1 LNKWHYEHY
10 YKTQNFIGGD
20 MSGPFK
26 GVRVLELTST
36 VSGPFAG
43 MMLADQG
50 AEVIKIEPPGIGDL
64 ARFMG
69 TIKEG
74 MGAMFS
80 TLNRNKKC
88 ICLDFKNEEDL
99 SVLLELVSTADVL
112 IENYRPGIVKKLG
125 IDYQTLKKIKPDL
138 IYCSI
143 SGYGQSGPYK
153 EKKVYD
159 PLIQGTV
166 GIPHAQNGE
175 FPELIRTIIYDKVTG
190 LTSAQAISAALY
202 QKANGEGGQYLP
214 ISMMESALYYNWP
227 DLMMNHTFEEGGINL
242 GELADLFEVYETKDG
257 GVVLIIIA
265 NDEVFTKFC
274 EVFSLS
280 LHLDEK
286 YNNLVSRIINK
297 EELTEEINK
306 ITRKL
311 SSKELEDKM
320 DNAEI
325 SASLC
330 NDLNKVH
337 LDPQVIEQG
346 SIVEID
352 HPELGKMRMPK
363 PPANLKG
370 QKEFPRTLA
379 PILGFDNRQILEELK
394 VENDI
399 IVRMEEREDQNR
411 MLIKAMMDAQNQSQ
425 NG

>member
-1 LNKWHYEHY
+1 
-10 YKTQNFIGGD
+10 

-26 GVRVLELTST
+26 DVRVLELTST

-69 TIKEG
+69 TIKDG

-88 ICLDFKNEEDL
+88 ICLDFKNEDDL
-99 SVLLELVSTADVL
+99 QVLMNLVATADVL

-125 IDYQTLKKIKPDL
+125 IDYDSLIEIKPDL

-143 SGYGQSGPYK
+143 SGYGQSGPYV

-166 GIPHAQNGE
+166 GIPNAQSSV

-227 DLMMNHTFEEGGINL
+227 DLMMNYTFEEGGLNI
-242 GELADLFEVYETKDG
+242 GELADLFEVYKTLDG

-265 NDEVFTKFC
+265 NDEIFTKFC
-274 EVFSLS
+274 TTFDVN
-280 LHLDEK
+280 LHLEEK
-286 YNNLVSRIINK
+286 YSNLVSRIVHR
-297 EELTEEINK
+297 EELTKEINK
-306 ITRKL
+306 ITSKL
-311 SSKELEDKM
+311 KSKELEKIM
-320 DNAEI
+320 DEEGI
-325 SASLC
+325 SASIC
-330 NDLNKVH
+330 NDLSEVH
-337 LDPQVIEQG
+337 LDPQVVEQN

-352 HPELGKMRMPK
+352 HPELGMMRMPK
-363 PPANLKG
+363 PPANFKG
-370 QKEFPRTLA
+370 QGIFPRSLA
-379 PILGFDNRQILEELK
+379 PILGSDNKEVLSSINVDDDTIK
-394 VENDI
+394 
-399 IVRMEEREDQNR
+399 RMEDREKQNR
-411 MLIKAMMDAQNQSQ
+411 ELLASLMEAAEAQK
-425 NG
+425 

>member
-1 LNKWHYEHY
+1 
-10 YKTQNFIGGD
+10 
-20 MSGPFK
+20 MSGPYK

-50 AEVIKIEPPGIGDL
+50 ADVIKIEPPGIGDL

-69 TIKEG
+69 TIKDG

-99 SVLLELVSTADVL
+99 EVLKKLVSTADVL

-125 IDYQTLKKIKPDL
+125 IDYESLSKINPDL

-166 GIPHAQNGE
+166 GIPLAQNNQS
-175 FPELIRTIIYDKVTG
+175 PELIRTIIYDKVTG

-202 QKANGEGGQYLP
+202 QKAIGEGGQYLP

-227 DLMMNHTFEEGGINL
+227 DLMMNYTFDEGGVNI

-274 EVFSLS
+274 IVFDLS
-280 LHLDEK
+280 LHLDDK

-297 EELTEEINK
+297 EELTIEINK
-306 ITRKL
+306 VTRLL

-320 DNAEI
+320 DREGI
-325 SASLC
+325 SASIC
-330 NDLNKVH
+330 NELNEVYK
-337 LDPQVIEQG
+337 DPQVVEQG
-346 SIVEID
+346 SITEIN
-352 HPELGKMRMPK
+352 HPELGIMRMPK

-370 QKEFPRTLA
+370 QSSFPRSLA
-379 PILGFDNRQILEELK
+379 PILGYDNREVLSSINIDDDTIQ
-394 VENDI
+394 
-399 IVRMEEREDQNR
+399 RMEDREKQNR
-411 MLIKAMMDAQNQSQ
+411 EMLASLMQANEE
-425 NG
+425 

>member
-1 LNKWHYEHY
+1 
-10 YKTQNFIGGD
+10 

-69 TIKEG
+69 TIKDG

-99 SVLLELVSTADVL
+99 SVLMQLVSTTDVL

-125 IDYQTLKKIKPDL
+125 IDYETLKRIKTDL

-166 GIPHAQNGE
+166 GIPHAQNSE

-214 ISMMESALYYNWP
+214 VSMMESALYYNWP
-227 DLMMNHTFEEGGINL
+227 DLMMNYTFEEGGINL

-280 LHLDEK
+280 LHQDEK
-286 YNNLVSRIINK
+286 YNNLVSRIVNK
-297 EELTEEINK
+297 EELTKEINK
-306 ITRKL
+306 ITRNL

-320 DNAEI
+320 DNEGI
-325 SASLC
+325 SASIC

-394 VENDI
+394 IDNDI
-399 IVRMEEREDQNR
+399 IERMEERENQNR

>member
-1 LNKWHYEHY
+1 
-10 YKTQNFIGGD
+10 
-20 MSGPFK
+20 MSGPYK

-50 AEVIKIEPPGIGDL
+50 ADVIKIEPPGIGDL

-69 TIKEG
+69 TIKDG

-99 SVLLELVSTADVL
+99 EVLKKLVSTADVL

-125 IDYQTLKKIKPDL
+125 IDYESLSKINPDL

-166 GIPHAQNGE
+166 GIPLAQNNQS
-175 FPELIRTIIYDKVTG
+175 PELIRTIIYDKVTG

-202 QKANGEGGQYLP
+202 QKAIGEGGQYLP

-227 DLMMNHTFEEGGINL
+227 DLMMNYTFDEGGVNI
-242 GELADLFEVYETKDG
+242 GELADLFEVYETNDG

-274 EVFSLS
+274 TVFDLS

-297 EELTEEINK
+297 EELTIEINK
-306 ITRKL
+306 VTRSL

-320 DNAEI
+320 DHEGI
-325 SASLC
+325 SASIC
-330 NDLNKVH
+330 NELNEVYK
-337 LDPQVIEQG
+337 DPQVVEQG
-346 SIVEID
+346 SITEIN
-352 HPELGKMRMPK
+352 HPELGIMRMPK

-370 QKEFPRTLA
+370 QSSFPRSLA
-379 PILGFDNRQILEELK
+379 PILGYDNREVLSSINIDDDTIQ
-394 VENDI
+394 
-399 IVRMEEREDQNR
+399 RMEDREKQNR
-411 MLIKAMMDAQNQSQ
+411 EMLASLMQANEE
-425 NG
+425 

>member
-1 LNKWHYEHY
+1 
-10 YKTQNFIGGD
+10 
-20 MSGPFK
+20 MSGPYE
-26 GVRVLELTST
+26 GIRVLELTST

-50 AEVIKIEPPGIGDL
+50 AEVIKVEPPGIGDL

-69 TIKEG
+69 TIKDG

-99 SVLLELVSTADVL
+99 DALKELVSTADVL

-125 IDYQTLKKIKPDL
+125 IDYESLSQINPDL

-166 GIPHAQNGE
+166 GIPHAQNNKS
-175 FPELIRTIIYDKVTG
+175 PELIRTIIYDKVTG

-202 QKANGEGGQYLP
+202 QKAKGQGGQYLP

-227 DLMMNHTFEEGGINL
+227 DLMMNYTFDEGGINL
-242 GELADLFEVYETKDG
+242 GELADLFEVYETNDG

-274 EVFSLS
+274 TVFDLS

-297 EELTEEINK
+297 EELTIEVNK
-306 ITRKL
+306 VTSKL

-320 DNAEI
+320 DLEGI
-325 SASLC
+325 SASIC
-330 NDLNKVH
+330 NELNEVYK
-337 LDPQVIEQG
+337 DPQVVDQG

-352 HPELGKMRMPK
+352 HPELGIMRMPK

-370 QKEFPRTLA
+370 QASFPRTLA
-379 PILGFDNRQILEELK
+379 PILGYDNREVLSSINIDDDTIQ
-394 VENDI
+394 
-399 IVRMEEREDQNR
+399 RMEDREKQNR
-411 MLIKAMMDAQNQSQ
+411 EMLASLMQATEES
-425 NG
+425 

>member
-1 LNKWHYEHY
+1 
-10 YKTQNFIGGD
+10 

-26 GVRVLELTST
+26 DVRVLELTST

-69 TIKEG
+69 TIKDG

-88 ICLDFKNEEDL
+88 ICLDFKNEDDL
-99 SVLLELVSTADVL
+99 QVLMNLVATADVL

-125 IDYQTLKKIKPDL
+125 IDYDSLKEIKPDL

-143 SGYGQSGPYK
+143 SGYGQSGPYV

-166 GIPHAQNGE
+166 GIPNAQSSV

-227 DLMMNHTFEEGGINL
+227 DLMMNYTFEEGGLNI
-242 GELADLFEVYETKDG
+242 GELADLFEVYKTLDG

-265 NDEVFTKFC
+265 NDEIFTKFC
-274 EVFSLS
+274 TTFDVN
-280 LHLDEK
+280 LHLEEK
-286 YNNLVSRIINK
+286 YSNLVSRIVHR
-297 EELTEEINK
+297 EELTKEINK
-306 ITRKL
+306 ITSKL
-311 SSKELEDKM
+311 KSKELEKIM
-320 DNAEI
+320 DEEGI
-325 SASLC
+325 SASIC
-330 NDLNKVH
+330 NDLSEVH
-337 LDPQVIEQG
+337 LDPQVVEQN

-352 HPELGKMRMPK
+352 HPELGIMRMPK

-370 QKEFPRTLA
+370 QGIFPRSLA
-379 PILGFDNRQILEELK
+379 PILGSDNREVLRSINVDDDTIK
-394 VENDI
+394 
-399 IVRMEEREDQNR
+399 RMEDRETQNR
-411 MLIKAMMDAQNQSQ
+411 ELLASLMEAAEAQK
-425 NG
+425 

>member
-1 LNKWHYEHY
+1 
-10 YKTQNFIGGD
+10 
-20 MSGPFK
+20 MSGPYK

-50 AEVIKIEPPGIGDL
+50 ADVIKIEPPGIGDL

-69 TIKEG
+69 TIKDG

-99 SVLLELVSTADVL
+99 EVLKKLVSTADVL

-125 IDYQTLKKIKPDL
+125 IDYESLSKINPDL

-166 GIPHAQNGE
+166 GIPLAQNNQS
-175 FPELIRTIIYDKVTG
+175 PELIRTIIYDKVTG

-202 QKANGEGGQYLP
+202 QKAIGEGGQYLP

-227 DLMMNHTFEEGGINL
+227 DLMMNYTFDEGGVNI
-242 GELADLFEVYETKDG
+242 GELADLFEVYETNDG

-274 EVFSLS
+274 TVFDLS

-297 EELTEEINK
+297 EELTIEINK
-306 ITRKL
+306 VTRSL

-320 DNAEI
+320 DREGI
-325 SASLC
+325 SASIC
-330 NDLNKVH
+330 NELNEVYK
-337 LDPQVIEQG
+337 DPQVVEQG
-346 SIVEID
+346 SISEID
-352 HPELGKMRMPK
+352 HPELGIMRMPK

-370 QKEFPRTLA
+370 QDSFPRSLA
-379 PILGFDNRQILEELK
+379 PILGYDNREVLSSINIDDDTIQ
-394 VENDI
+394 
-399 IVRMEEREDQNR
+399 RMEDREKQNR
-411 MLIKAMMDAQNQSQ
+411 EMLASLMQANEE
-425 NG
+425 

>member
-1 LNKWHYEHY
+1 
-10 YKTQNFIGGD
+10 
-20 MSGPFK
+20 MSGPYK

-50 AEVIKIEPPGIGDL
+50 ADVIKIEPPGIGDL

-69 TIKEG
+69 TIKDG

-99 SVLLELVSTADVL
+99 EVLKKLVSTADVL

-125 IDYQTLKKIKPDL
+125 IDYESLSKINPDL

-166 GIPHAQNGE
+166 GIPLAQNNQS
-175 FPELIRTIIYDKVTG
+175 PELIRTIIYDKVTG

-202 QKANGEGGQYLP
+202 QKAIGEGGQYLP

-227 DLMMNHTFEEGGINL
+227 DLMMNYTFDEGGVNI
-242 GELADLFEVYETKDG
+242 GELADLFEVYETNDG

-274 EVFSLS
+274 TVFDLS

-297 EELTEEINK
+297 EELTIEINK
-306 ITRKL
+306 VTRLL

-320 DNAEI
+320 DREGI
-325 SASLC
+325 SASIC
-330 NDLNKVH
+330 NELNEVYK
-337 LDPQVIEQG
+337 DPQVVEQG
-346 SIVEID
+346 SITEID
-352 HPELGKMRMPK
+352 HPELGIMRMPK

-370 QKEFPRTLA
+370 QGSFPRSLA
-379 PILGFDNRQILEELK
+379 PILGYDNREVLSSINIDDDTIQ
-394 VENDI
+394 
-399 IVRMEEREDQNR
+399 RMEDREKQNR
-411 MLIKAMMDAQNQSQ
+411 EMLASLMQANEE
-425 NG
+425 

>member
-1 LNKWHYEHY
+1 
-10 YKTQNFIGGD
+10 
-20 MSGPFK
+20 MSGPYK

-50 AEVIKIEPPGIGDL
+50 ADVIKIEPPGIGDL

-69 TIKEG
+69 TIKDG

-99 SVLLELVSTADVL
+99 EVLKKLVSTADVL

-125 IDYQTLKKIKPDL
+125 IDYESLSKINPDL

-166 GIPHAQNGE
+166 GIPLAQNNQS
-175 FPELIRTIIYDKVTG
+175 PELIRTIIYDKVTG
-190 LTSAQAISAALY
+190 LTSAQAISATLY
-202 QKANGEGGQYLP
+202 QIAIGEGGQYLP

-227 DLMMNHTFEEGGINL
+227 DLMMNYTFDEGGVNI
-242 GELADLFEVYETKDG
+242 GELADLFEVYETNDG

-274 EVFSLS
+274 TVFDLS

-297 EELTEEINK
+297 EELTIEINK
-306 ITRKL
+306 VTRLL

-320 DNAEI
+320 DREGI
-325 SASLC
+325 SASIC
-330 NDLNKVH
+330 NELNEVYK
-337 LDPQVIEQG
+337 DPQVVEQG
-346 SIVEID
+346 SITEIN
-352 HPELGKMRMPK
+352 HPELGIMRMPK

-370 QKEFPRTLA
+370 QSSFPRSLA
-379 PILGFDNRQILEELK
+379 PILGYDNREVLSSINIDDDTIQ
-394 VENDI
+394 
-399 IVRMEEREDQNR
+399 RMEDREKQNR
-411 MLIKAMMDAQNQSQ
+411 EMLASLMQANEE
-425 NG
+425 

>member
-1 LNKWHYEHY
+1 
-10 YKTQNFIGGD
+10 
-20 MSGPFK
+20 MSGPYK

-50 AEVIKIEPPGIGDL
+50 ADVIKIEPPGIGDL

-69 TIKEG
+69 TIKDG

-99 SVLLELVSTADVL
+99 EVLKKLVSTADVL

-125 IDYQTLKKIKPDL
+125 IDYESLSKINPDL

-166 GIPHAQNGE
+166 GIPLAQNNQS
-175 FPELIRTIIYDKVTG
+175 PELIRTIIYDKVTG

-202 QKANGEGGQYLP
+202 QKAIGEGGQYLP

-227 DLMMNHTFEEGGINL
+227 DLMMNYTFDEGGVNI
-242 GELADLFEVYETKDG
+242 GELADLFEVYETNDG

-274 EVFSLS
+274 IVFDLS

-297 EELTEEINK
+297 EELTIEINK
-306 ITRKL
+306 VTRSL

-320 DNAEI
+320 DREGI
-325 SASLC
+325 SASIC
-330 NDLNKVH
+330 NELNEVYK
-337 LDPQVIEQG
+337 DPQVVEQG
-346 SIVEID
+346 SITEID
-352 HPELGKMRMPK
+352 HPELGIMRMPK

-370 QKEFPRTLA
+370 QGSFPRSLA
-379 PILGFDNRQILEELK
+379 PILGYDNREVLSSINIDDDTIQ
-394 VENDI
+394 
-399 IVRMEEREDQNR
+399 RMEDREKQNR
-411 MLIKAMMDAQNQSQ
+411 EMLASLMQANEE
-425 NG
+425 

>member
-1 LNKWHYEHY
+1 
-10 YKTQNFIGGD
+10 
-20 MSGPFK
+20 MSGPYK

-50 AEVIKIEPPGIGDL
+50 ADVIKIEPPGIGDL

-69 TIKEG
+69 TIKDG

-99 SVLLELVSTADVL
+99 KVLKKLVTTADVL

-125 IDYQTLKKIKPDL
+125 IDYESLSKINPDL

-166 GIPHAQNGE
+166 GIPLAQNNQS
-175 FPELIRTIIYDKVTG
+175 PELIRTIIYDKVTG
-190 LTSAQAISAALY
+190 LTSAQAISVALY
-202 QKANGEGGQYLP
+202 QKAIGEGGQYLP

-227 DLMMNHTFEEGGINL
+227 DLMMNYTFDEGGVNI
-242 GELADLFEVYETKDG
+242 GELADLFEVYETNDG

-274 EVFSLS
+274 TVFDLS

-297 EELTEEINK
+297 EELTVEINK
-306 ITRKL
+306 VTRSL

-320 DNAEI
+320 DREGI
-325 SASLC
+325 SASIC
-330 NDLNKVH
+330 NELNEVYK
-337 LDPQVIEQG
+337 DPQVVEQG
-346 SIVEID
+346 SITEID
-352 HPELGKMRMPK
+352 HPELGIMRMPK

-370 QKEFPRTLA
+370 QDSFPRSLA
-379 PILGFDNRQILEELK
+379 PILGYDNREVLSSINIDDDTIQ
-394 VENDI
+394 
-399 IVRMEEREDQNR
+399 RMEDREKQNR
-411 MLIKAMMDAQNQSQ
+411 EMLASLMQANEE
-425 NG
+425 

>member
-1 LNKWHYEHY
+1 
-10 YKTQNFIGGD
+10 

-26 GVRVLELTST
+26 DVRVLELTST

-69 TIKEG
+69 TIKDG

-88 ICLDFKNEEDL
+88 ICLDFKNEDDL
-99 SVLLELVSTADVL
+99 QVLMNLAATADVL

-125 IDYQTLKKIKPDL
+125 IDYDSLIEIKPDL

-143 SGYGQSGPYK
+143 SGYGQSGPYV

-166 GIPHAQNGE
+166 GIPNAQSVI

-227 DLMMNHTFEEGGINL
+227 DLMMNYTFEEGGLNI
-242 GELADLFEVYETKDG
+242 GELADLFEVYKTLDG

-265 NDEVFTKFC
+265 NDEIFTKFC
-274 EVFSLS
+274 TTFDVN
-280 LHLDEK
+280 LHLEEK
-286 YNNLVSRIINK
+286 YSNLVSRIVHR
-297 EELTEEINK
+297 EELTKEINK
-306 ITRKL
+306 ITSKL
-311 SSKELEDKM
+311 KSKELEKIM
-320 DNAEI
+320 DEEGI
-325 SASLC
+325 SASIC
-330 NDLNKVH
+330 NDLSEVH
-337 LDPQVIEQG
+337 LDPQVVEQN

-352 HPELGKMRMPK
+352 HPELGIMRMPK

-370 QKEFPRTLA
+370 QGIFPRSLA
-379 PILGFDNRQILEELK
+379 PILGSDNREVLSSINVDDDTIK
-394 VENDI
+394 
-399 IVRMEEREDQNR
+399 RMEDRETQNR
-411 MLIKAMMDAQNQSQ
+411 ELLASLMEAAEAQK
-425 NG
+425 

>member
-1 LNKWHYEHY
+1 
-10 YKTQNFIGGD
+10 

-69 TIKEG
+69 TIKDG

-99 SVLLELVSTADVL
+99 SVLMQLVSTADVL
-112 IENYRPGIVKKLG
+112 IENYRPGIVRKLG
-125 IDYQTLKKIKPDL
+125 IDYETLKKIKPDL

-166 GIPHAQNGE
+166 GIPHAQNSE

-214 ISMMESALYYNWP
+214 VSMMESALYYNWP
-227 DLMMNHTFEEGGINL
+227 DLMMNYTFEEGGINL

-274 EVFSLS
+274 EVFGLS
-280 LHLDEK
+280 LYQDEK
-286 YNNLVSRIINK
+286 YNNLVSRIVNK
-297 EELTEEINK
+297 EELTKEINK
-306 ITRKL
+306 ITRNL

-320 DNAEI
+320 DNEGI
-325 SASLC
+325 SASIC
-330 NDLNKVH
+330 NDLNEVH

-394 VENDI
+394 IENDI
-399 IVRMEEREDQNR
+399 IDRMEERENQNR

>member
-1 LNKWHYEHY
+1 
-10 YKTQNFIGGD
+10 
-20 MSGPFK
+20 MSGPYE
-26 GVRVLELTST
+26 GIRVLELTST

-50 AEVIKIEPPGIGDL
+50 AEVIKVEPPGIGDL

-69 TIKEG
+69 TIKDG

-99 SVLLELVSTADVL
+99 DALKELVSTADVL

-125 IDYQTLKKIKPDL
+125 IDYESLSQINPDL

-166 GIPHAQNGE
+166 GIPLAQNNKS
-175 FPELIRTIIYDKVTG
+175 PELIRTIIYDKVTG

-202 QKANGEGGQYLP
+202 QKAKGQGGQYLP

-227 DLMMNHTFEEGGINL
+227 DLMMNYTFDEGGINL
-242 GELADLFEVYETKDG
+242 GELADLFEVYETNDG

-274 EVFSLS
+274 TVFDLS

-297 EELTEEINK
+297 EELTIEVNK
-306 ITRKL
+306 VTSKL

-320 DNAEI
+320 DLEGI
-325 SASLC
+325 SASIC
-330 NDLNKVH
+330 NELNEVYK
-337 LDPQVIEQG
+337 DPQVIEQG

-352 HPELGKMRMPK
+352 HPELGIMRMPK

-370 QKEFPRTLA
+370 QASFPRTLA
-379 PILGFDNRQILEELK
+379 PILGYDNREVLSSINIDDDTIQ
-394 VENDI
+394 
-399 IVRMEEREDQNR
+399 RMEDREKQNR
-411 MLIKAMMDAQNQSQ
+411 EMLASLMQATEES
-425 NG
+425 

>member
-1 LNKWHYEHY
+1 
-10 YKTQNFIGGD
+10 
-20 MSGPFK
+20 MSGPYK

-50 AEVIKIEPPGIGDL
+50 ADVIKIEPPGIGDL

-69 TIKEG
+69 TIKDG

-99 SVLLELVSTADVL
+99 EVLKKLVSTADVL

-125 IDYQTLKKIKPDL
+125 IDYESLSKINPDL

-166 GIPHAQNGE
+166 GIPLAQNNQS
-175 FPELIRTIIYDKVTG
+175 PELIRTIIYDKVTG

-202 QKANGEGGQYLP
+202 QKAIGEGGQYLP

-227 DLMMNHTFEEGGINL
+227 DLMMNYTFDEGGVNI
-242 GELADLFEVYETKDG
+242 GELADLFEVYETNDG

-274 EVFSLS
+274 TVFDLS
-280 LHLDEK
+280 LHLDDK

-297 EELTEEINK
+297 EELTIEINK
-306 ITRKL
+306 VTRLL

-320 DNAEI
+320 DREGI
-325 SASLC
+325 SASIC
-330 NDLNKVH
+330 NELNEVYK
-337 LDPQVIEQG
+337 DPQVVEQG
-346 SIVEID
+346 SITEIN
-352 HPELGKMRMPK
+352 HPELGIMRMPK

-370 QKEFPRTLA
+370 QSSFPRSLA
-379 PILGFDNRQILEELK
+379 PILGYDNREVLSSINIDDDTIQ
-394 VENDI
+394 
-399 IVRMEEREDQNR
+399 RMEDREKQNR
-411 MLIKAMMDAQNQSQ
+411 EMLASLMQANEE
-425 NG
+425 

>member
-1 LNKWHYEHY
+1 
-10 YKTQNFIGGD
+10 
-20 MSGPFK
+20 MSGPYK

-50 AEVIKIEPPGIGDL
+50 ADVIKIEPPGIGDL

-69 TIKEG
+69 TIKDG

-99 SVLLELVSTADVL
+99 EVLKKLVSTADVL

-125 IDYQTLKKIKPDL
+125 IDYESLSKINPDL

-166 GIPHAQNGE
+166 GIPLAQNNQS
-175 FPELIRTIIYDKVTG
+175 PELIRTIIYDKVTG

-202 QKANGEGGQYLP
+202 QKAIGEGGQYLP

-227 DLMMNHTFEEGGINL
+227 DLMMNYTFDEGGVNI
-242 GELADLFEVYETKDG
+242 GELADLFEVYETNDG

-274 EVFSLS
+274 TVFDLS

-297 EELTEEINK
+297 EELTIEINK
-306 ITRKL
+306 VTRSL

-320 DNAEI
+320 DLEGI
-325 SASLC
+325 SASIC
-330 NDLNKVH
+330 NELNEVYK
-337 LDPQVIEQG
+337 DPQVVEQG
-346 SIVEID
+346 SITEID
-352 HPELGKMRMPK
+352 HPELGVMRMPK

-370 QKEFPRTLA
+370 QSSFPRSLA
-379 PILGFDNRQILEELK
+379 PILGYDNREVLSSINIDDDTIQ
-394 VENDI
+394 
-399 IVRMEEREDQNR
+399 RMEDREKQNR
-411 MLIKAMMDAQNQSQ
+411 EMLASLMQANEE
-425 NG
+425 

>member
-1 LNKWHYEHY
+1 
-10 YKTQNFIGGD
+10 

-69 TIKEG
+69 TIKDG

-99 SVLLELVSTADVL
+99 SVLMQLVSTADVL

-125 IDYQTLKKIKPDL
+125 IDYETLKKIKPDL

-166 GIPHAQNGE
+166 GIPHAQNSE

-214 ISMMESALYYNWP
+214 VSMMESALYYNWP
-227 DLMMNHTFEEGGINL
+227 DLMMNYTFEEGGINL

-280 LHLDEK
+280 LHQDEK
-286 YNNLVSRIINK
+286 YNNLVSRIVNK
-297 EELTEEINK
+297 EELTKEINK
-306 ITRKL
+306 ITRNL

-320 DNAEI
+320 DNEGI
-325 SASLC
+325 SASIC
-330 NDLNKVH
+330 NDLNEVH

-394 VENDI
+394 IENDI
-399 IVRMEEREDQNR
+399 IDRMEERENQNR
-411 MLIKAMMDAQNQSQ
+411 MLIKAMMDVQNQPQ

>member
-1 LNKWHYEHY
+1 
-10 YKTQNFIGGD
+10 

-69 TIKEG
+69 TIKDG

-99 SVLLELVSTADVL
+99 SVLMQLVSTADVL

-125 IDYQTLKKIKPDL
+125 IDYEALKKIKPDL

-143 SGYGQSGPYK
+143 SGYGQTGPYK

-166 GIPHAQNGE
+166 GIPHAQNTE
-175 FPELIRTIIYDKVTG
+175 HPELLRTIIYDKVTG
-190 LTSAQAISAALY
+190 LTCAQAISAALY

-227 DLMMNHTFEEGGINL
+227 DLMMNYTFEEGGINL

-265 NDEVFTKFC
+265 NDEIFNKFC
-274 EVFSLS
+274 EVFELK

-286 YNNLVSRIINK
+286 YNNLVSRIIN
-297 EELTEEINK
+297 NK
-306 ITRKL
+306 
-311 SSKELEDKM
+311 SSFSIDF
-320 DNAEI
+320 
-325 SASLC
+325 
-330 NDLNKVH
+330 
-337 LDPQVIEQG
+337 LDTCFPLFKTVI
-346 SIVEID
+346 VPD
-352 HPELGKMRMPK
+352 
-363 PPANLKG
+363 
-370 QKEFPRTLA
+370 
-379 PILGFDNRQILEELK
+379 
-394 VENDI
+394 
-399 IVRMEEREDQNR
+399 
-411 MLIKAMMDAQNQSQ
+411 
-425 NG
+425 

>member
-1 LNKWHYEHY
+1 
-10 YKTQNFIGGD
+10 

-26 GVRVLELTST
+26 DVRVLELTST

-69 TIKEG
+69 TIKDG

-88 ICLDFKNEEDL
+88 ICLDFKNEDDL
-99 SVLLELVSTADVL
+99 QVLMNLVATADVL

-125 IDYQTLKKIKPDL
+125 IDYDSLIEIKPDL

-143 SGYGQSGPYK
+143 SGYGQSGPYV

-166 GIPHAQNGE
+166 GIPNAQSSV

-227 DLMMNHTFEEGGINL
+227 DLMMNYTFEEGGLNI
-242 GELADLFEVYETKDG
+242 GELADLFEVYKTLDG

-265 NDEVFTKFC
+265 NDEIFTKFC
-274 EVFSLS
+274 TTFDVN
-280 LHLDEK
+280 LHLEEK
-286 YNNLVSRIINK
+286 YSNLVSRIVHR
-297 EELTEEINK
+297 EELTKEINK
-306 ITRKL
+306 ITSKL
-311 SSKELEDKM
+311 KSKELEKIM
-320 DNAEI
+320 DEEGI
-325 SASLC
+325 SASIC
-330 NDLNKVH
+330 NDLSEVH
-337 LDPQVIEQG
+337 LDPQVVEQN

-352 HPELGKMRMPK
+352 HPELGIMRMPK

-370 QKEFPRTLA
+370 QGIFPRSLA
-379 PILGFDNRQILEELK
+379 PILGSDNREVLSSINVDDDTIK
-394 VENDI
+394 
-399 IVRMEEREDQNR
+399 RMEDRETQNR
-411 MLIKAMMDAQNQSQ
+411 ELLASLMEAAEAQK
-425 NG
+425 

>member
-1 LNKWHYEHY
+1 
-10 YKTQNFIGGD
+10 
-20 MSGPFK
+20 MSGPYK

-50 AEVIKIEPPGIGDL
+50 ADVIKIEPPGIGDL

-69 TIKEG
+69 TIKDG

-99 SVLLELVSTADVL
+99 EVLKKLVSTADVL

-125 IDYQTLKKIKPDL
+125 IDYESLSKINPDL

-166 GIPHAQNGE
+166 GIPLAQNNQS
-175 FPELIRTIIYDKVTG
+175 PELIRTIIYDKVTG

-202 QKANGEGGQYLP
+202 QKAIGEGGQYLP

-227 DLMMNHTFEEGGINL
+227 DLMMNYTFDEGGVNI
-242 GELADLFEVYETKDG
+242 GELADLFEVYETNDG

-274 EVFSLS
+274 TVFDLS

-297 EELTEEINK
+297 EELTIEINK
-306 ITRKL
+306 VTRLL

-320 DNAEI
+320 DREGI
-325 SASLC
+325 SASIC
-330 NDLNKVH
+330 NELNEVYK
-337 LDPQVIEQG
+337 DPQVVEQG
-346 SIVEID
+346 SITEID
-352 HPELGKMRMPK
+352 HPELGIMRMPK

-370 QKEFPRTLA
+370 QDSFPRSLA
-379 PILGFDNRQILEELK
+379 PILGYNNREVLSSINIDDDTIQ
-394 VENDI
+394 
-399 IVRMEEREDQNR
+399 RMEDREKQNR
-411 MLIKAMMDAQNQSQ
+411 EMLASLMQANEE
-425 NG
+425 

>member
-1 LNKWHYEHY
+1 
-10 YKTQNFIGGD
+10 
-20 MSGPFK
+20 MSGPYK

-50 AEVIKIEPPGIGDL
+50 ADVIKIEPPGIGDL

-69 TIKEG
+69 TIKDG

-99 SVLLELVSTADVL
+99 EVLKKLVSTADVL

-125 IDYQTLKKIKPDL
+125 IDYESLSKINPDL

-166 GIPHAQNGE
+166 GIPLAQNNQS
-175 FPELIRTIIYDKVTG
+175 PELIRTIIYDKVTG

-202 QKANGEGGQYLP
+202 QKAIGEGGQYLP

-227 DLMMNHTFEEGGINL
+227 DLMMNYTFDEGGVNI
-242 GELADLFEVYETKDG
+242 GELADLFEVYETNDG

-274 EVFSLS
+274 TVFDLS

-297 EELTEEINK
+297 EELTIEINK
-306 ITRKL
+306 VTRSL

-320 DNAEI
+320 DLEGI
-325 SASLC
+325 SASIC
-330 NDLNKVH
+330 NELNEVYK
-337 LDPQVIEQG
+337 DPQVVEQG
-346 SIVEID
+346 SITEID
-352 HPELGKMRMPK
+352 HPELGIMRMPK

-370 QKEFPRTLA
+370 QDSFPRSLA
-379 PILGFDNRQILEELK
+379 PILGYDNREVLSSINIDDDTIQ
-394 VENDI
+394 
-399 IVRMEEREDQNR
+399 RMEDREKQNR
-411 MLIKAMMDAQNQSQ
+411 EMLASLMQANEE
-425 NG
+425 

>member
-1 LNKWHYEHY
+1 
-10 YKTQNFIGGD
+10 
-20 MSGPFK
+20 MSGPYK

-50 AEVIKIEPPGIGDL
+50 ADVIKIEPPGIGDL

-69 TIKEG
+69 TIKDV

-99 SVLLELVSTADVL
+99 EVLKKLVSTADVL

-125 IDYQTLKKIKPDL
+125 IDYESLSKINPDL

-166 GIPHAQNGE
+166 GIPLAQNNQS
-175 FPELIRTIIYDKVTG
+175 PELIRTIIYDKVTG

-202 QKANGEGGQYLP
+202 QKAIGEGGQYLP

-227 DLMMNHTFEEGGINL
+227 DLMMNYTFDEGGVNI
-242 GELADLFEVYETKDG
+242 GELADLFEVYETNDG

-274 EVFSLS
+274 IVFDLS

-297 EELTEEINK
+297 EELTIEINK
-306 ITRKL
+306 VTRSL

-320 DNAEI
+320 DREGI
-325 SASLC
+325 SASIC
-330 NDLNKVH
+330 NELNEVYK
-337 LDPQVIEQG
+337 DPQVVEQG
-346 SIVEID
+346 SITEID
-352 HPELGKMRMPK
+352 HPELGIMRMPK

-370 QKEFPRTLA
+370 QDSFPRSLA
-379 PILGFDNRQILEELK
+379 PILGYDNREVLSSINIDDDTIQ
-394 VENDI
+394 
-399 IVRMEEREDQNR
+399 RMEDREKQNR
-411 MLIKAMMDAQNQSQ
+411 EMLASLMQANEE
-425 NG
+425 

>member
-1 LNKWHYEHY
+1 
-10 YKTQNFIGGD
+10 
-20 MSGPFK
+20 MSGPYE
-26 GVRVLELTST
+26 GIRVLELTST

-50 AEVIKIEPPGIGDL
+50 AEVIKVEPPGIGDL

-69 TIKEG
+69 TTKDG

-99 SVLLELVSTADVL
+99 SVLKELVSTTDVL

-125 IDYQTLKKIKPDL
+125 IDYESLSQINPDL

-166 GIPHAQNGE
+166 GIPHAQNIKS
-175 FPELIRTIIYDKVTG
+175 PELIRTIIYDKVTG

-202 QKANGEGGQYLP
+202 QKAKGEGGQYLP

-227 DLMMNHTFEEGGINL
+227 DLMMNHTFDEGGINL

-274 EVFSLS
+274 NVFDLS

-297 EELTEEINK
+297 EELTAEINK
-306 ITRKL
+306 VTSLL
-311 SSKELEDKM
+311 SCKELENKM
-320 DNAEI
+320 DLEGI
-325 SASLC
+325 SASIC
-330 NDLNKVH
+330 NELNEVYK
-337 LDPQVIEQG
+337 DPQVIEQG
-346 SIVEID
+346 SIVEIN
-352 HPELGKMRMPK
+352 HPELGVMRMPK

-370 QKEFPRTLA
+370 QGSFPRSLA
-379 PILGFDNRQILEELK
+379 PILGHDNREVLTSINIDDDTIQ
-394 VENDI
+394 
-399 IVRMEEREDQNR
+399 RMEDREKQNR
-411 MLIKAMMDAQNQSQ
+411 EMLASLMQATEE
-425 NG
+425 

>member
-1 LNKWHYEHY
+1 
-10 YKTQNFIGGD
+10 

-69 TIKEG
+69 TIKDG

-99 SVLLELVSTADVL
+99 SVLMQLVSTADVL

-125 IDYQTLKKIKPDL
+125 IDYETLKKIKPDL

-166 GIPHAQNGE
+166 GIPHAQNSE

-214 ISMMESALYYNWP
+214 VSMMESALYYNWP
-227 DLMMNHTFEEGGINL
+227 DLMMNYTFEEGGINL

-274 EVFSLS
+274 EVFGLS
-280 LHLDEK
+280 LYQDEK
-286 YNNLVSRIINK
+286 YNNLVSRIVNK
-297 EELTEEINK
+297 EELTKEINK
-306 ITRKL
+306 ITRNL

-320 DNAEI
+320 DNEGI
-325 SASLC
+325 SASIC
-330 NDLNKVH
+330 NDLNEVH

-394 VENDI
+394 IENDI
-399 IVRMEEREDQNR
+399 IDRMEERENQNR

>member
-1 LNKWHYEHY
+1 
-10 YKTQNFIGGD
+10 
-20 MSGPFK
+20 MSGPYK

-50 AEVIKIEPPGIGDL
+50 ADVIKIEPPGIGDL

-69 TIKEG
+69 TIKDG

-88 ICLDFKNEEDL
+88 ICLYFKNEDDL
-99 SVLLELVSTADVL
+99 EVLKKLVSTADVL

-125 IDYQTLKKIKPDL
+125 IDYESLSKINPDL

-166 GIPHAQNGE
+166 GIPLAQNNQS
-175 FPELIRTIIYDKVTG
+175 PELIRTIIYDKVTG

-202 QKANGEGGQYLP
+202 QKAIGEGGQYLP

-227 DLMMNHTFEEGGINL
+227 DLMMNYTFDEGGVNI
-242 GELADLFEVYETKDG
+242 GELADLFEVYETNDG

-274 EVFSLS
+274 TVFDLS

-297 EELTEEINK
+297 EELTIEINK
-306 ITRKL
+306 VTRSL
-311 SSKELEDKM
+311 SSKELENKM
-320 DNAEI
+320 DHEGI
-325 SASLC
+325 SASIC
-330 NDLNKVH
+330 NELNEVYK
-337 LDPQVIEQG
+337 DPQVVKQG
-346 SIVEID
+346 SISEID
-352 HPELGKMRMPK
+352 HPELGVMRMPK

-370 QKEFPRTLA
+370 QSSFPRSLA
-379 PILGFDNRQILEELK
+379 PILGYDNREVLSSINIDDDTIQ
-394 VENDI
+394 
-399 IVRMEEREDQNR
+399 RMEGREKQNR
-411 MLIKAMMDAQNQSQ
+411 EMLASLMQANEE
-425 NG
+425 

>member
-1 LNKWHYEHY
+1 
-10 YKTQNFIGGD
+10 
-20 MSGPFK
+20 MSGPYK

-50 AEVIKIEPPGIGDL
+50 ADVIKIEPPGIGDL

-69 TIKEG
+69 TIKDG

-99 SVLLELVSTADVL
+99 EVLKKLVSTADVL

-125 IDYQTLKKIKPDL
+125 IDYESLSKINPDL

-166 GIPHAQNGE
+166 GIPLAQNNQS
-175 FPELIRTIIYDKVTG
+175 PELIRTIIYDKVTG

-202 QKANGEGGQYLP
+202 QKAIGEGGQYLP

-227 DLMMNHTFEEGGINL
+227 DLMMNYTFDEGGVNI
-242 GELADLFEVYETKDG
+242 GELADLFEVYETNDG

-274 EVFSLS
+274 TVFDLS

-297 EELTEEINK
+297 EELTIEVNK
-306 ITRKL
+306 VTRSL

-320 DNAEI
+320 DLEGI
-325 SASLC
+325 SASIC
-330 NDLNKVH
+330 NELNEVYK
-337 LDPQVIEQG
+337 DPQVVEQG
-346 SIVEID
+346 SITEID
-352 HPELGKMRMPK
+352 HPELGIMRMPK

-370 QKEFPRTLA
+370 QDSFPRSLA
-379 PILGFDNRQILEELK
+379 PILGYDNREVLSSINIDDDTIQ
-394 VENDI
+394 
-399 IVRMEEREDQNR
+399 RMEDREKQNR
-411 MLIKAMMDAQNQSQ
+411 EMLASLMQANEE
-425 NG
+425 

>member
-1 LNKWHYEHY
+1 
-10 YKTQNFIGGD
+10 

-26 GVRVLELTST
+26 DVRVLELTST

-69 TIKEG
+69 TIKDG

-88 ICLDFKNEEDL
+88 ICLDFKNEDDL
-99 SVLLELVSTADVL
+99 QVLMNLVATADVL

-125 IDYQTLKKIKPDL
+125 IDYDSLIEIKPDL

-143 SGYGQSGPYK
+143 SGYGQSGPYV

-166 GIPHAQNGE
+166 GIPNAQSGI

-227 DLMMNHTFEEGGINL
+227 DLMMNYTFEEGGLNI
-242 GELADLFEVYETKDG
+242 GELADLFEVYKTLDG

-265 NDEVFTKFC
+265 NDEIFTKFC
-274 EVFSLS
+274 TTFDVN
-280 LHLDEK
+280 LHLEEK
-286 YNNLVSRIINK
+286 YSNLVSRIVHR
-297 EELTEEINK
+297 EELTKEINK
-306 ITRKL
+306 ITSKL
-311 SSKELEDKM
+311 KSKELEKIM
-320 DNAEI
+320 DEEGI
-325 SASLC
+325 SASIC
-330 NDLNKVH
+330 NDLSEVH
-337 LDPQVIEQG
+337 LDPQVVEQN

-352 HPELGKMRMPK
+352 HPELGIMRMPK

-370 QKEFPRTLA
+370 QGIFPRSLA
-379 PILGFDNRQILEELK
+379 PILGSDNREVLSSINVDDDTIK
-394 VENDI
+394 
-399 IVRMEEREDQNR
+399 RMEDREKQNR
-411 MLIKAMMDAQNQSQ
+411 ELLASLMEAAEAQK
-425 NG
+425 

>member
-1 LNKWHYEHY
+1 
-10 YKTQNFIGGD
+10 

-69 TIKEG
+69 TIKDG

-99 SVLLELVSTADVL
+99 SVLMQLVSTADVL

-125 IDYQTLKKIKPDL
+125 IDYETLKKIKPDL

-166 GIPHAQNGE
+166 GIPHAQNSE

-202 QKANGEGGQYLP
+202 HKANGEGGQYLP
-214 ISMMESALYYNWP
+214 VSMMESALYYNWP
-227 DLMMNHTFEEGGINL
+227 DLMMNHTFDEGGINL

-280 LHLDEK
+280 LHQDEK
-286 YNNLVSRIINK
+286 YNNLVSRIVNK
-297 EELTEEINK
+297 EELTREINK
-306 ITRKL
+306 ITRNL

-320 DNAEI
+320 DNEGI
-325 SASLC
+325 SASIC
-330 NDLNKVH
+330 NDLNEVH
-337 LDPQVIEQG
+337 LDPQAIEQG

-394 VENDI
+394 IDNDI
-399 IVRMEEREDQNR
+399 IERMEERENQNR

>member
-1 LNKWHYEHY
+1 
-10 YKTQNFIGGD
+10 
-20 MSGPFK
+20 MSGPYE
-26 GVRVLELTST
+26 GIRVLELTST

-50 AEVIKIEPPGIGDL
+50 AEVIKVEPPGIGDL

-69 TIKEG
+69 TTKDG

-88 ICLDFKNEEDL
+88 ICLDYKNEEDL
-99 SVLLELVSTADVL
+99 SVLKELVSTTDVL

-125 IDYQTLKKIKPDL
+125 IDYESLSQINPDL

-166 GIPHAQNGE
+166 GIPHAQNIKS
-175 FPELIRTIIYDKVTG
+175 PELIRTIIYDKVTG

-202 QKANGEGGQYLP
+202 QKAKGEGGQYLP

-227 DLMMNHTFEEGGINL
+227 DLMMNHTFDEGGINL

-265 NDEVFTKFC
+265 NDEVFSKFC
-274 EVFSLS
+274 NVFDLS

-297 EELTEEINK
+297 EELTAVINK
-306 ITRKL
+306 VT
-311 SSKELEDKM
+311 
-320 DNAEI
+320 
-325 SASLC
+325 SL
-330 NDLNKVH
+330 
-337 LDPQVIEQG
+337 
-346 SIVEID
+346 
-352 HPELGKMRMPK
+352 
-363 PPANLKG
+363 
-370 QKEFPRTLA
+370 
-379 PILGFDNRQILEELK
+379 
-394 VENDI
+394 
-399 IVRMEEREDQNR
+399 
-411 MLIKAMMDAQNQSQ
+411 
-425 NG
+425 

>member
-1 LNKWHYEHY
+1 
-10 YKTQNFIGGD
+10 

-26 GVRVLELTST
+26 DVRVLELTST

-69 TIKEG
+69 TIKDG

-88 ICLDFKNEEDL
+88 ICLDFKNEDDL
-99 SVLLELVSTADVL
+99 QVLMNLVATADVL

-125 IDYQTLKKIKPDL
+125 IDYDSLIEIKPDL

-143 SGYGQSGPYK
+143 SGYGQSGPYV

-166 GIPHAQNGE
+166 GIPNAQNSV

-227 DLMMNHTFEEGGINL
+227 DLMMNYTFEEGGLNI
-242 GELADLFEVYETKDG
+242 GELADLFEVYKTLDG

-265 NDEVFTKFC
+265 NDEIFTKFC
-274 EVFSLS
+274 TTFDVN
-280 LHLDEK
+280 LHLEEK
-286 YNNLVSRIINK
+286 YSNLVSRIVHR
-297 EELTEEINK
+297 EELTKEINK
-306 ITRKL
+306 ITSKL
-311 SSKELEDKM
+311 KSKELEKIM
-320 DNAEI
+320 DEEGI
-325 SASLC
+325 SASIC
-330 NDLNKVH
+330 NDLSEVH
-337 LDPQVIEQG
+337 LDPQVVEQN

-352 HPELGKMRMPK
+352 HPELGIMRMPK
-363 PPANLKG
+363 PPANFKG
-370 QKEFPRTLA
+370 QGIFPRSLA
-379 PILGFDNRQILEELK
+379 PILGSDNREVLSSINVDDDTIK
-394 VENDI
+394 
-399 IVRMEEREDQNR
+399 RMEDRETQNR
-411 MLIKAMMDAQNQSQ
+411 ELLASLMEAAEAQK
-425 NG
+425 

>member
-1 LNKWHYEHY
+1 
-10 YKTQNFIGGD
+10 

-26 GVRVLELTST
+26 DVRVLELTST

-69 TIKEG
+69 TIKDG

-88 ICLDFKNEEDL
+88 ICLDFKNEDDL
-99 SVLLELVSTADVL
+99 QVLMNLAATADVL

-125 IDYQTLKKIKPDL
+125 IDYDSLIEIKPDL

-143 SGYGQSGPYK
+143 SGYGQSGPYV

-166 GIPHAQNGE
+166 GIPNAQSSV

-227 DLMMNHTFEEGGINL
+227 DLMMNYTFEEGGLNI
-242 GELADLFEVYETKDG
+242 GELADLFEVYKTLDG

-265 NDEVFTKFC
+265 NDEIFTKFC
-274 EVFSLS
+274 TTFDVN
-280 LHLDEK
+280 LHLEEK
-286 YNNLVSRIINK
+286 YSNLVSRIVHR
-297 EELTEEINK
+297 EELTKEINK
-306 ITRKL
+306 ITSKL
-311 SSKELEDKM
+311 KSKELEKIM
-320 DNAEI
+320 DEEGI
-325 SASLC
+325 SASIC
-330 NDLNKVH
+330 NDLSEVH
-337 LDPQVIEQG
+337 LDPQVVEQN

-352 HPELGKMRMPK
+352 HPELGIMRMPK

-370 QKEFPRTLA
+370 QGIFPRSLA
-379 PILGFDNRQILEELK
+379 PILGSDNREVLSSINVDDDTIK
-394 VENDI
+394 
-399 IVRMEEREDQNR
+399 RMEDRETQNR
-411 MLIKAMMDAQNQSQ
+411 ELLASLMEAAEAQK
-425 NG
+425 

>member
-1 LNKWHYEHY
+1 
-10 YKTQNFIGGD
+10 
-20 MSGPFK
+20 MSGPYK

-50 AEVIKIEPPGIGDL
+50 ADVIKIEPPGIGDL

-69 TIKEG
+69 TIKDG

-99 SVLLELVSTADVL
+99 EVLKKLVSTADVL

-125 IDYQTLKKIKPDL
+125 IDYESLSKINPDL

-166 GIPHAQNGE
+166 GIPLAQNNQS
-175 FPELIRTIIYDKVTG
+175 PELIRTIIYDKVTG

-202 QKANGEGGQYLP
+202 QKAIGEGGQYLP

-227 DLMMNHTFEEGGINL
+227 DLMMNYTFDEGGVNI
-242 GELADLFEVYETKDG
+242 GELADLFEVYETNDG

-274 EVFSLS
+274 TVFDLS

-297 EELTEEINK
+297 EELTIEINK
-306 ITRKL
+306 VTRSL

-320 DNAEI
+320 DREGI
-325 SASLC
+325 SASIC
-330 NDLNKVH
+330 NELNEVYK
-337 LDPQVIEQG
+337 DPQVVEQG
-346 SIVEID
+346 SITEID
-352 HPELGKMRMPK
+352 HPELGIMRMPK

-370 QKEFPRTLA
+370 QHSFPRSLA
-379 PILGFDNRQILEELK
+379 PILGYDNREVLSSINIDDDTIQ
-394 VENDI
+394 
-399 IVRMEEREDQNR
+399 RMEDREKQNR
-411 MLIKAMMDAQNQSQ
+411 EMLASLMQANEE
-425 NG
+425 

>member
-1 LNKWHYEHY
+1 
-10 YKTQNFIGGD
+10 
-20 MSGPFK
+20 MSGPYK

-50 AEVIKIEPPGIGDL
+50 ADVIKIEPPGIGDL

-69 TIKEG
+69 TIKDG

-99 SVLLELVSTADVL
+99 EVLKKLVSTADVL

-125 IDYQTLKKIKPDL
+125 IDYESLSKINPDL

-166 GIPHAQNGE
+166 GIPLAQNNQS
-175 FPELIRTIIYDKVTG
+175 PELIRTIIYDKVTG

-202 QKANGEGGQYLP
+202 QKAIGEGGQYLP

-227 DLMMNHTFEEGGINL
+227 DLMMNYTFDEGGVSI
-242 GELADLFEVYETKDG
+242 GELADLFEVYETNDG

-274 EVFSLS
+274 TVFDLS

-297 EELTEEINK
+297 EELTIEINK
-306 ITRKL
+306 VTRSL

-320 DNAEI
+320 DHEGI
-325 SASLC
+325 SASIC
-330 NDLNKVH
+330 NELNEVYK
-337 LDPQVIEQG
+337 DPQVVEQG
-346 SIVEID
+346 SISEID
-352 HPELGKMRMPK
+352 HPELGIMRMPK

-370 QKEFPRTLA
+370 QSSFPRSLA
-379 PILGFDNRQILEELK
+379 PILGYNNREVLSSINIDDDTIQ
-394 VENDI
+394 
-399 IVRMEEREDQNR
+399 RMEDREKQNR
-411 MLIKAMMDAQNQSQ
+411 EMLASLMQANEE
-425 NG
+425 

>member
-1 LNKWHYEHY
+1 
-10 YKTQNFIGGD
+10 

-69 TIKEG
+69 TIKDG

-99 SVLLELVSTADVL
+99 SVLMQLVSTADVL

-125 IDYQTLKKIKPDL
+125 IDYETLKKIKPDL

-166 GIPHAQNGE
+166 GIPHAQNSE

-214 ISMMESALYYNWP
+214 VSMMESALYYNWP

-280 LHLDEK
+280 LHQDEK
-286 YNNLVSRIINK
+286 YNNLVSRIVNK
-297 EELTEEINK
+297 EELTKEINK
-306 ITRKL
+306 ITRSL

-320 DNAEI
+320 DNEGI
-325 SASLC
+325 SASIC
-330 NDLNKVH
+330 NNLNEVH

-394 VENDI
+394 IDNDI
-399 IVRMEEREDQNR
+399 IERMEERENQNR